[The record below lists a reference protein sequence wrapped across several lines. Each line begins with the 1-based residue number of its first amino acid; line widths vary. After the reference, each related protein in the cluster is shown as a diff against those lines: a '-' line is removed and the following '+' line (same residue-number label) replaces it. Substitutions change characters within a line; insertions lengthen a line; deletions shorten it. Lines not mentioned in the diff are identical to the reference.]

1 MLEKIDLS
9 KKVDKKTY
17 RRVMDEAEEKL
28 GLLQREC
35 KDAGI
40 PVILVFEGMGAA
52 GKGVQINRLIQAL
65 DPRGFDVY
73 ACDRPT
79 EDEQMRPFLWR
90 YWTKTPAKGRIA
102 VFDRS
107 WYRSVQVD
115 RFDGLT
121 REDKLG
127 DAYQDILSFEKQLCD
142 DGTVIMKF
150 SCISTRMSRRNVL
163 RSWRGP
169 RRPPGG

>member
-65 DPRGFDVY
+65 DPRGQRRLQRAGSLSLTAPGTAVS
-73 ACDRPT
+73 R
-79 EDEQMRPFLWR
+79 
-90 YWTKTPAKGRIA
+90 WT
-102 VFDRS
+102 V
-107 WYRSVQVD
+107 
-115 RFDGLT
+115 LT
-121 REDKLG
+121 
-127 DAYQDILSFEKQLCD
+127 
-142 DGTVIMKF
+142 
-150 SCISTRMSRRNVL
+150 VL
-163 RSWRGP
+163 RGRTSLGMRTRIFCP
-169 RRPPGG
+169 LKNSCVMTVLSS

>member
-73 ACDRPT
+73 ACILTLPLQKPQLLFRLVHD
-79 EDEQMRPFLWR
+79 
-90 YWTKTPAKGRIA
+90 PA
-102 VFDRS
+102 VSLLVNF
-107 WYRSVQVD
+107 
-115 RFDGLT
+115 FT
-121 REDKLG
+121 
-127 DAYQDILSFEKQLCD
+127 
-142 DGTVIMKF
+142 
-150 SCISTRMSRRNVL
+150 
-163 RSWRGP
+163 
-169 RRPPGG
+169 

>member
-79 EDEQMRPFLWR
+79 EAGSLYLTAPGTAVSR
-90 YWTKTPAKGRIA
+90 WT
-102 VFDRS
+102 V
-107 WYRSVQVD
+107 
-115 RFDGLT
+115 LT
-121 REDKLG
+121 
-127 DAYQDILSFEKQLCD
+127 
-142 DGTVIMKF
+142 
-150 SCISTRMSRRNVL
+150 VL
-163 RSWRGP
+163 RGRTGLGMRTRIFCPLKNSCVMTVLSS
-169 RRPPGG
+169 